1 MSHRD
6 RTSATADEQAG
17 AWLVR
22 DGKVLASLEI
32 PATRKARAKG
42 LLGRTGI
49 EGAMLLRGVRS
60 VHTVGMRFDLD
71 VALIDEAGVV
81 VKMLRLK
88 RNRACAPVMRARA
101 VVEAEAGAFG
111 QWGLQ
116 IGDLLE
122 IRE

>member
-1 MSHRD
+1 MSHRH
-6 RTSATADEQAG
+6 RSPATADELAG

-32 PATRKARAKG
+32 PETRKARAKG

-71 VALIDEAGVV
+71 IAFLDEEGFVI
-81 VKMLRLK
+81 KMLRLK
-88 RNRACAPVMRARA
+88 RYRASAPVMRARA
-101 VVEAEAGAFG
+101 VIEAEAGAFG

>member
-1 MSHRD
+1 MSHRH
-6 RTSATADEQAG
+6 RSPATADELAG

-32 PATRKARAKG
+32 PETRKARAKG

-71 VALIDEAGVV
+71 IAFLDEEGFVI
-81 VKMLRLK
+81 KMLRLK
-88 RNRACAPVMRARA
+88 RYRASAPVRRARA
-101 VVEAEAGAFG
+101 VIEAEAGAFG

>member
-1 MSHRD
+1 MSHRH
-6 RTSATADEQAG
+6 RSPATADELAG

-32 PATRKARAKG
+32 PKTRKARAKG

-71 VALIDEAGVV
+71 IALLDEEGFVI
-81 VKMLRLK
+81 KMLRLK
-88 RNRACAPVMRARA
+88 RYRASAPVMRARA
-101 VVEAEAGAFG
+101 VIEAEAGAFG